1 MFIKRIA
8 QTQVQEGTFS
18 QPRAEEPTRNVG
30 VVRIN
35 EAHQFNAE
43 HSGHKH
49 ANEQNRCILTEN
61 CGITRKGQL
70 KISQKSA
77 KMQFLRHK
85 IQKNSQRNK

>member
-35 EAHQFNAE
+35 EAH
-43 HSGHKH
+43 
-49 ANEQNRCILTEN
+49 
-61 CGITRKGQL
+61 
-70 KISQKSA
+70 
-77 KMQFLRHK
+77 
-85 IQKNSQRNK
+85 